1 MTRLPLS
8 DLPLIALAK
17 KTSNQQAIRNAI
29 KHGVI
34 NFFLEAWIDYASA
47 ELRDKNMLDGMT
59 AVGGLDLGRKLF
71 ENIEEDFLAEE
82 EKQIAKA
89 KKK

>member
-8 DLPLIALAK
+8 DLPLLALAK

-29 KHGVI
+29 KQGVI

-59 AVGGLDLGRKLF
+59 PVGGLDLGRKLF
-71 ENIEEDFLAEE
+71 ENIEEDFTAEE
-82 EKQIAKA
+82 EKQAKA